1 MILFVE
7 TLKKLAEPL
16 HYGVLFHFFL
26 AQYVLFWAAVCLQ
39 SPPMKLTLFGTL
51 AHVYIEWTL
60 KGLPEWLCFIDV
72 SVEESESDNVFE
84 RVKEKFGPTSSWIG
98 NKKPDFLYRKYS
110 VAEYYV
116 HRKSSTSGV
125 VPVVWRHLPGINN
138 GFSQTLLGLQ
148 QQKPQMISV
157 TELPGGVKEVRTYQ
171 FQPERVVG

>member
-72 SVEESESDNVFE
+72 SVEESESDYVFE
-84 RVKEKFGPTSSWIG
+84 HINVKFGSASSWID
-98 NKKPDFLYRKYS
+98 NKNNIESRPRQNVVFTKRVLLMLTVGSQQWLLSNYNCLRAMFPTQIFFFTIIYS
-110 VAEYYV
+110 IFFGME
-116 HRKSSTSGV
+116 
-125 VPVVWRHLPGINN
+125 IN
-138 GFSQTLLGLQ
+138 F
-148 QQKPQMISV
+148 
-157 TELPGGVKEVRTYQ
+157 
-171 FQPERVVG
+171 